1 MAERMERRS
10 LDPHFERVTL
20 TDVALACLMFDS
32 LTSYNRSLNVLNAET
47 DSQIELTIEE
57 HRMALLKWLNDWGCR
72 HLPRKQHHVAS
83 ASILEWYG
91 HEDWRLTSLTR
102 PLWQLEDHE
111 LAQAAA
117 AYGSLKDR
125 VGAWRIRRGNR
136 QAVHIGPTAAS
147 KILFALRPESLVPW
161 DDAMRKAFGC
171 DGSPASYEKF
181 LGIVRDLT
189 HQIAA
194 LCQKNGFAIESLP
207 QELGRSGRTVV
218 ALPNEYIW
226 VTVSAKSKLPPQETL
241 ARWAAW

>member
-1 MAERMERRS
+1 MERRS

-20 TDVALACLMFDS
+20 SDVALACLMFDS
-32 LTSYNRSLNVLNAET
+32 LTTYNRSLDVLNVET
-47 DSQIELTIEE
+47 GSQIDLAIRERRTS
-57 HRMALLKWLNDWGCR
+57 LLRWLNAWGCR
-72 HLPRKQHHVAS
+72 HLSIKQHDVAS
-83 ASILEWYG
+83 DSIRDWYKD
-91 HEDWRLTSLTR
+91 EDWRLTSLIR

-125 VGAWRIRRGNR
+125 DGARRMHGDH
-136 QAVHIGPTAAS
+136 QQVTHIGFTAAS

-161 DDAMRKAFGC
+161 DDAMRREFGC
-171 DGSPASYEKF
+171 DGSPESYEKF

-189 HQIAA
+189 HEIAA
-194 LCQKNGFAIESLP
+194 LCQNNGFAIESLP

-218 ALPNEYIW
+218 ALLNEYIW
-226 VTVSAKSKLPPQETL
+226 VTVSAACKLPPQQTL